1 MCENA
6 VGKKDDFLSP
16 GTPPSRNIGD
26 EDVSAGIKIGE
37 FEAGLDG
44 LERLEANNGEDGVN
58 ISAGKAKR
66 RHRRAKGRKRKH
78 KWSLMITNEDGT
90 DFSSSGAGGGPHQTP
105 AQPPVKQTKL
115 ITLRPTNPLLNAP
128 RNSTQ
133 FIIDDHENSN
143 LFWNFEAQP
152 APIDQQQRGLVL
164 AGAGGGSGRPG
175 MDSERYSP
183 DDESFWTQYSERD
196 FEDVY
201 ETAHQEEIL
210 GWEKERIVRE
220 IATMER
226 RQKQLIELLAA
237 VDPIVYLEKLQGEL
251 LSLQEVN
258 RQLKLVNIAEKL
270 HRQERLERGEQDD
283 SSDSDSRLP
292 DSTSQE
298 AERPGL
304 RPNAKQDDNNDD
316 DEDDKGGC
324 ASGCCLAEPCE
335 DAACLEQQMLD
346 QQMLDDQDEDG
357 EEDGR
362 QLQIEQQDKDSQ
374 KENMVKD
381 EKDRQQ
387 GDRQHELKDN
397 EQKANQL
404 NDDLENKKTAIDDCC
419 SKDPIVDQATT
430 GNTSIGQDLHKPSVN
445 RKEESPSDTSEE
457 KSSTEAKSEVS
468 VEQKLLGME
477 DKKSSPNAEIN
488 NPLSTARRTVDIIE
502 PAKQRCDVKTASE
515 CTSDDSDNCDKISLE
530 KHDDCVIDTEE
541 AGRDEKV
548 TPASLIPD
556 DTSFVT
562 DKQNI

>member
-1 MCENA
+1 MLKK
-6 VGKKDDFLSP
+6 KKDDFLSP

-26 EDVSAGIKIGE
+26 EDVSAGIKISE
-37 FEAGLDG
+37 LEAGLEG

-105 AQPPVKQTKL
+105 TPPPVKQTKL

-164 AGAGGGSGRPG
+164 AGAGGASVRPG
-175 MDSERYSP
+175 LDSERYSP

-298 AERPGL
+298 AERPGV
-304 RPNAKQDDNNDD
+304 RPNTKQDDNNDD

-346 QQMLDDQDEDG
+346 QQMLDDQDEDE

-362 QLQIEQQDKDSQ
+362 QHQIERQDKDSQ

-381 EKDRQQ
+381 KKDRQQ
-387 GDRQHELKDN
+387 GEREHELKDI
-397 EQKANQL
+397 EQKASQL
-404 NDDLENKKTAIDDCC
+404 NDDMENKKMTIDDCDC
-419 SKDPIVDQATT
+419 EDPTVDQGQAIT
-430 GNTSIGQDLHKPSVN
+430 GNTSIGQDLHKPPVN
-445 RKEESPSDTSEE
+445 RKEESPSDTSEA
-457 KSSTEAKSEVS
+457 KSSTEAKTEVS
-468 VEQKLLGME
+468 GEQKLLGME
-477 DKKSSPNAEIN
+477 DENSTPNAEIN
-488 NPLSTARRTVDIIE
+488 DPLSTARRMAEIIE
-502 PAKQRCDVKTASE
+502 PAKQRCEVKTASE
-515 CTSDDSDNCDKISLE
+515 GTSDDSENCDIISLE
-530 KHDDCVIDTEE
+530 THDDCVIDTEH
-541 AGRDEKV
+541 AARDEKV
-548 TPASLIPD
+548 TPALLIPD
-556 DTSFVT
+556 ET
-562 DKQNI
+562 DKQNN